1 MQNGRSPLQEVKCE
15 NAKNYSYAPGWWYIN
30 SQYYPVPKTIRALNA
45 LKPNLFRGY
54 YDISEPLPKILFL
67 LCVINIT
74 ANKNI
79 NNN

>member
-1 MQNGRSPLQEVKCE
+1 MQNGRSPLQELKYE
-15 NAKNYSYAPGWWYIN
+15 NTKNYSYTPGRWYIN
-30 SQYYPVPKTIRALNA
+30 SQYHPVPKTIRALNA
-45 LKPNLFRGY
+45 PLFRGY
-54 YDISEPLPKILFL
+54 CDISEPLPKILFL